1 MSLRHGLKTEKEVVE
16 LAIAY
21 VFRERAAKEL
31 ADALDVSDKTVLRRL
46 RSFGVRIR
54 SSSEQR
60 RCDQRR
66 GRYDHSDAVRA
77 AWARGAFDTER
88 YRDTRP
94 RGDWGFDRHGPGNP
108 FHGKQHTPESR
119 RLMSSA
125 AKARSIP
132 GIGSYGDDWTPELRG
147 RVMLRDGH
155 RCQVCGAPDA
165 VLQVHHVDHDRT
177 NNAETNLLTVCA
189 PCHLAYHGRSE
200 LQEEMRAA
208 HAALVVRLGTPR
220 EAPP

>member
-1 MSLRHGLKTEKEVVE
+1 MNRRRGLKTEKEVVE

-21 VFRERAAKEL
+21 VFREHAAKEL
-31 ADALDVSDKTVLRRL
+31 ADAHDVSDKTILRRL
-46 RSFGVRIR
+46 RAFGVRIR

-66 GRYDHSDAVRA
+66 GRYDHSGAVRA
-77 AWARGAFDTER
+77 AWARGAFNTER
-88 YRDTRP
+88 YRDSRP
-94 RGDWGFDRHGPGNP
+94 SGNWGFERHGSANP
-108 FHGKQHTPESR
+108 FFGRQHRPESR
-119 RLMSSA
+119 RLMSDA

-147 RVMLRDGH
+147 RVMLRDDH
-155 RCQVCGAPDA
+155 RCQVCGAWNA
-165 VLQVHHVDHDRT
+165 VLQVHHVDHDRR

-189 PCHLAYHGRSE
+189 PCHLAYHGRGE
-200 LQEEMRAA
+200 LQEEMRAV
-208 HAALVVRLGTPR
+208 HFALVARLRAPR

>member
-1 MSLRHGLKTEKEVVE
+1 MPSERGAATRRWARSRSAQEARRGGSAGRH
-16 LAIAY
+16 
-21 VFRERAAKEL
+21 
-31 ADALDVSDKTVLRRL
+31 
-46 RSFGVRIR
+46 RSRPAHGSFIGSSPA